1 MISNRR
7 RRPFCP
13 VIIYEAASKVV
24 IYEVLEELSF
34 LKQIRNERPVRDCA
48 VPVICTITRR
58 KRRKDKR
65 CQLSV

>member
-34 LKQIRNERPVRDCA
+34 LKQIRNERPVRI
-48 VPVICTITRR
+48 VL
-58 KRRKDKR
+58 
-65 CQLSV
+65 CQ